1 MAPSAITADP
11 VPITVNKAFPTK
23 STATRSLKSGTKP
36 KPSGPDRV
44 FTRDNVTYGDWRD
57 DLVRDGYVVVKG
69 AVPVERAEKYG
80 DEMLTWLE
88 HLCVQLPYLSSLSTR
103 QRNM

>member
-11 VPITVNKAFPTK
+11 VPITVNKAFATK
-23 STATRSLKSGTKP
+23 STATRSLKSSIKP
-36 KPSGPDRV
+36 KPSGPDRI
-44 FTRDNVTYGDWRD
+44 FTKDNVTYSDWRD

-69 AVPVERAEKYG
+69 AVPAERAEKYG

-88 HLCVQLPYLSSLSTR
+88 DLCVLPPYLACMSMR
-103 QRNM
+103 